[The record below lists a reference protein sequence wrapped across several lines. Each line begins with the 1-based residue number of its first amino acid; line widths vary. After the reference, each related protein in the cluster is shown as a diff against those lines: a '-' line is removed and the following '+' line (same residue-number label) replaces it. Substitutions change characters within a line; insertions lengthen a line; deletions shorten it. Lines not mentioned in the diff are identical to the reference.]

1 MTIYYAHIGLGAWKA
16 QKKSAQGNY
25 SRLFEL
31 TSTGADEDW
40 LDARTLNA
48 KGESEES
55 EFGHIEADFLAFT
68 ITLNQPSGQHVKVFF
83 LGKMT

>member
-31 TSTGADEDW
+31 TSTGADE
-40 LDARTLNA
+40 
-48 KGESEES
+48 GEES